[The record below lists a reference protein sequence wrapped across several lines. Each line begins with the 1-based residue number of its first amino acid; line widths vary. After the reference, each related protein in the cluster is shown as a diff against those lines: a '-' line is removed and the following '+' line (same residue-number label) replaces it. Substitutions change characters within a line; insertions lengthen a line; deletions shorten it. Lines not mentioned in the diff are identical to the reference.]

1 MARDFI
7 RIGGARVHNL
17 KNLSLDIPRD
27 KLVVITGVSGSGKS
41 SLAFDTLFAEGQR
54 RYMESLSAYARQFLD
69 QLEKPDVDF
78 IEGLSPAIAI
88 EQRTAG
94 ANPRSLIATTTEIYD
109 YLRLLYAH
117 IGQPHCP
124 VSGQPLTAL
133 TPSDIVDRIL
143 ALPPRSR
150 VMILAPVVRGQK
162 GEFRDVLERL
172 GREGF
177 VRARVDGHLVELNA
191 NVRYKLDPKQ
201 PHTIEAVVDRLV
213 VDPAVRVRLSD
224 SVETALKWG
233 EGQVLVLSQVPDT
246 GGQKPEVVGSRIPDA
261 GGRMPE
267 AGGPG
272 PVPSQRLPPADT
284 QPPGPEIWSET
295 LLSTRLYSPAT
306 GLSYE
311 RPTPKHFSFN
321 APHGACPVCHGLGQ
335 KYVFDETLVVPDPDK
350 SLEAGAIVPW
360 RRGGK
365 RMVVYYKSLLKSV
378 VAHAGVSLETPF
390 KDLPAGFRRLLLYGS
405 GDTPIEFTFWRA
417 GKMSKVTRPFE
428 GVIPNLQRLYAESES
443 EFTRNRLKAF
453 MTLQP
458 CDACGGRRLKP
469 EILAVTLG
477 EAKPGAARPEPTPAA
492 ASSNAA
498 ARTPRPD
505 IPGLSIMDLCALSV
519 DEAAAFLRDLEP
531 RLTSFQRQVAG
542 DIIREIRARLGFLQ
556 NVGLGYLTLDR
567 ESGTLSGGE
576 AQRIRLAT
584 QIGAGLVGVL
594 YILDEPSIGLHQ
606 RDNARLLDT
615 LCGLRDLGNSVIVV
629 EHDAE
634 TIRRADYV
642 VDLGPGAGVQ
652 GGEVVAAG
660 TVADIEHNP
669 RSLTGRYLRGELT
682 ISPPVPPLKNPGERG
697 WITVV
702 GARENNLQ
710 NLTVR
715 FPVGALTCV
724 TGVSGSGKST
734 LVDDI
739 LRRALA
745 RRLYGATE
753 RPGAHDEILGVEHLG
768 RLVVVDQSP
777 IGRTPRSNPATYT
790 GMFNDIRDLF
800 ARLPAARVRGYDAGR
815 FSFNVRSGRCH
826 KCEGDGLIKIEMNFL
841 PPVYVTCEAC
851 GGRRYNRETLE
862 ITYKGLNI
870 ADVLDLTV
878 DEAVNFFRAVPA
890 IHETCVTLAEVGLG
904 YLRLGQPGT
913 TLSGGEAQRL
923 KLATELSK
931 RQLGH
936 TLYLLDEPT
945 TGLHF
950 HDIAKLLEVLFKLR
964 AAGNTLI
971 VIEHNLDVIKC
982 ADWVIDLGPEGGTGG
997 GRIVAEG
1004 RPADVARCPA
1014 SHTGRY
1020 LRQVLKL
1027 AS

>member
-1 MARDFI
+1 MGRDFI

-233 EGQVLVLSQVPDT
+233 EGQVLVLSQVP
-246 GGQKPEVVGSRIPDA
+246 EAGSQ
-261 GGRMPE
+261 MPE
-267 AGGPG
+267 AGGRRPDAGGSGSAPG
-272 PVPSQRLPPADT
+272 QRLPPAET
-284 QPPGPEIWSET
+284 RPPGPETWTET

-321 APHGACPVCHGLGQ
+321 APQGACPVCHGLGQ

-378 VAHAGVSLETPF
+378 AAHAGVSLETPF
-390 KDLPAGFRRLLLYGS
+390 KDLPAEFRRLLLYGS

-417 GKMSKVTRPFE
+417 GKLSKVTRPFE
-428 GVIPNLQRLYAESES
+428 GVIPNLQRLYTESES

-477 EAKPGAARPEPTPAA
+477 EAKPGAARPAPAPAA
-492 ASSNAA
+492 ASPNTAT
-498 ARTPRPD
+498 RTARPD

-542 DIIREIRARLGFLQ
+542 DIIREILARLGFLQ

-615 LCGLRDLGNSVIVV
+615 FCGLRDLGNSVIVV

-642 VDLGPGAGVQ
+642 VDLGPGAGVR

-660 TVADIEHNP
+660 TVAEIEQNP

-682 ISPPVPPLKNPGERG
+682 ISPPAPPLKNPGERG

-768 RLVVVDQSP
+768 RLVVVDQAP